1 MARERHASLLANPV
15 AVELGLEEPN
25 GPSVVLGQMMEDLHP
40 HSHAPSSSTVGVNG
54 VGQGGGQ
61 GGQEGE
67 GQEREGEG
75 AGEEEPNILYVYFL
89 DACEKTFANE
99 MDQATFEEHM
109 RWFFRT
115 KVRLLSL

>member
-1 MARERHASLLANPV
+1 MAHEHHASLLGNPV

-25 GPSVVLGQMMEDLHP
+25 GPSVVLGQMMEDIRA
-40 HSHAPSSSTVGVNG
+40 SADG
-54 VGQGGGQ
+54 
-61 GGQEGE
+61 
-67 GQEREGEG
+67 
-75 AGEEEPNILYVYFL
+75 EEPNILYVYFL

-115 KVRLLSL
+115 KASSVYFCAWHRC